1 MIIQK
6 IIQIVKSPKI
16 SKSWLAQNRLARGCF
31 RIYLISY
38 NYLATKK
45 GIVGKTVRGS
55 LGRHNIIS
63 PLAFIDYDHVV
74 IGDCCSIGN
83 RAVIEKNSRIG
94 NRVVI
99 GPGTVVASEGFEIRR
114 IGGKI
119 VPVVHVGGVTIHDD
133 TVIGSYVCIDK
144 SVYGADTVI
153 MEKTRIDNFVHV
165 AHGVKIGKYCSIGAS
180 VMIGGK
186 VIIGD
191 NVTLG
196 HRAIIS
202 DQIEVGDGAIISQG
216 AVVTKN
222 VSSGQK
228 VTGNFAISHDKFL
241 KFFTEIR

>member
-6 IIQIVKSPKI
+6 IIQIAKSPKI
-16 SKSWLAQNRLARGCF
+16 AKSWLAKNRLTQGCF
-31 RIYLISY
+31 KVYLTCY
-38 NYLATKK
+38 NYLAMKT
-45 GIVGKTVRGS
+45 GIVGKTIRGS
-55 LGRHNIIS
+55 FGRQNTIS
-63 PLAFIDYDHVV
+63 PLAVITYDRVV
-74 IGDCCSIGN
+74 IGDFCSFGN

-99 GPGTVVASEGFEIRR
+99 GPGTVVSSEGFEIRR
-114 IGGKI
+114 IGGEL
-119 VPVVHVGGVTIHDD
+119 VPIVHVGGVTIHDD

-144 SVYGADTVI
+144 SVYGSDTEI

-165 AHGVKIGKYCSIGAS
+165 AHGVKIGKRCSIGAS
-180 VMIGGK
+180 AMIGGK

-191 NVTLG
+191 NVTVGL
-196 HRAIIS
+196 RAIIS
-202 DQIEVGDGAIISQG
+202 DQIEIGDGAIISQG

-222 VSSGQK
+222 VPPGQN